1 MTIYLTGSEVVTN
14 GQATSTE
21 NLLLEYIDSPSEG
34 KRLKQSSHALESD
47 PISSDGAISAIPVV
61 TTNMGADDESM
72 ESADFE
78 TRIAEVEI
86 H

>member
-1 MTIYLTGSEVVTN
+1 MTIYLTGSEVATN

-34 KRLKQSSHALESD
+34 KRLKQSSLESD

-61 TTNMGADDESM
+61 TTNMHADDESM

-78 TRIAEVEI
+78 TRTAEVEI

>member
-14 GQATSTE
+14 GQTTSTE

-34 KRLKQSSHALESD
+34 KRLKQSSLESD
-47 PISSDGAISAIPVV
+47 AISSDGAISAIPVV
-61 TTNMGADDESM
+61 TTNMDADDESM

-78 TRIAEVEI
+78 TRTAEVEI